1 MRRKTTVF
9 AATTLVLIAALS
21 AAAVMARRADERQPE
36 PPGPKTVDLN
46 QIKEKVVKDMF
57 DSTGRMISPD
67 ARLARVAKDH
77 DGGFGG
83 FYFHETDKS
92 IAYVYML
99 DITKKESAEAAFR
112 AAYNGDREITR
123 VLPVQGDYSFDQL
136 LEWFYILDR
145 ALIENG
151 ILPAR
156 ASVREI
162 ENRIRI
168 GVFDGEEID
177 NVRRIMERLGI
188 PEGAVV
194 VEEDYMRLL
203 AD

>member
-1 MRRKTTVF
+1 MRRKITVF
-9 AATTLVLIAALS
+9 AAATLVLIAALS
-21 AAAVMARRADERQPE
+21 AAAVMAQIADERQPE
-36 PPGPKTVDLN
+36 PPVPQVVDLS
-46 QIKEKVVKDMF
+46 QIKEKVVRDMF
-57 DSTGRMISPD
+57 DSTGRMVTPD
-67 ARLARVAKDH
+67 DRLARVAKDH
-77 DGGFGG
+77 EGGLGG
-83 FYFHETDKS
+83 YYFHETDKS

-99 DITKKESAEAAFR
+99 DITKTESAEAAFR

-123 VLPVQGDYSFDQL
+123 IVPVQGDYSFDQL

-145 ALIENG
+145 ALIESG

-177 NVRRIMERLGI
+177 NVRRIMEGLGI
-188 PEGAVV
+188 PQGAVV
-194 VEEDYMRLL
+194 VKEDYMRLL

>member
-36 PPGPKTVDLN
+36 PPGPQVVDLS

-123 VLPVQGDYSFDQL
+123 IVPVQGDYSFDQL

-145 ALIENG
+145 ALIESG

-177 NVRRIMERLGI
+177 NVRRIMEGLGI

-194 VEEDYMRLL
+194 VKEDYMRLL

>member
-1 MRRKTTVF
+1 MSRKKTIL
-9 AATTLVLIAALS
+9 AGMTLVLLAAVS
-21 AAAVMARRADERQPE
+21 AAAVIAQRADKQQ
-36 PPGPKTVDLN
+36 PGPQVVDLN

-57 DSTGRMISPD
+57 DSTGRIISPD
-67 ARLARVAKDH
+67 GRLAKVAKDH
-77 DGGFGG
+77 EGGFGG
-83 FYFHETDKS
+83 FYFHETDKN

-99 DITKKESAEAAFR
+99 DITETESAEAAFR

-123 VLPVQGDYSFDQL
+123 IVPVQGDYSFDQL

-145 ALIENG
+145 ALIESG

-177 NVRRIMERLGI
+177 NVRRIMEGLGI

-194 VEEDYMRLL
+194 VKEDYMRLL
-203 AD
+203 AG

>member
-1 MRRKTTVF
+1 MRRKIAAF

-21 AAAVMARRADERQPE
+21 AAAVMAQRADEHQPE
-36 PPGPKTVDLN
+36 PEVVDLT
-46 QIKEKVVKDMF
+46 QIKEEVVRDMF
-57 DSTGRMISPD
+57 DSTGRIISPD
-67 ARLARVAKDH
+67 GRLAKVAKDH
-77 DGGFGG
+77 EGGFGG

-99 DITKKESAEAAFR
+99 DITKTEYAEAAFR

-123 VLPVQGDYSFDQL
+123 VLPVQGGYSFDQL